1 MGQYERSRRSLRWSA
16 NRFANNGRGLH
27 HGHISQ
33 QLVQGRRWKHM
44 KKHYPSQAL
53 ISKIHSIHVS
63 KRFDKALTCMPLL
76 AETAFEKRFKQRMT
90 ISFNLLRLAASFFFT
105 LMLGNL
111 YAAVDHTKGLSSILY
126 LDSAAQYISTTV
138 NDHGPDTPKPLTGS
152 LPEKGS
158 FFKASLENTIHID
171 GNVRGN
177 PNNNVLGNVKVVAVN
192 PEDNSRVDS
201 AYTNASGNYGLT
213 FLWTNNQT
221 QGLES
226 RVDAYPNPYSGSTS
240 IDVVSERNQNYT
252 LRVFNAM
259 GRLLFENNVELEPGK
274 NTLTLIGGPKGVNII
289 SLDNGINKNNYK
301 TIKLNDDNKNFNL
314 TVIPSNFNN
323 YFKSSNNDITEGSS
337 LRLEFSYPNTNPRN
351 SYEASDTTFI
361 LKLNQTIDKKL
372 QQELITDEF
381 SVNAYTILDGTPVA
395 NGTALKVTWGDGTTN
410 NYPSQNGLIHIL
422 RTSYD
427 STTNIF
433 FENADTTFYQEW
445 IFGTKTD
452 PTITYKEKNLFQ
464 SQKELSQELPPNG
477 NGEYTYPTPAPVN
490 LNNLP
495 GSFDVYF
502 VPKIV
507 FDGVNISYDTRGLDF
522 RTVVRCRGPPPL
534 TKKWEYVPE
543 VADTI
548 YLYQMQIYNY
558 DINQPITSEESQKM
572 KQAMDSTVTLFTLNN
587 GRQLM
592 PPYKRVNIHTKTEPE
607 WIEAQARNWDQ
618 THITGYGP
626 YNQNGCWFTY
636 NYAMTDKPR
645 FETAS
650 GEFTRQSNHTF
661 KCSELVGSL
670 TNARDPPVGNLGA
683 KIVYPGGGSF
693 TSFGKVATHLIWL
706 SDPGTIFW

>member
-16 NRFANNGRGLH
+16 HRLFNNGRGLH

-33 QLVQGRRWKHM
+33 QKVEGRRWKHM

-53 ISKIHSIHVS
+53 IAKIHLIHVS
-63 KRFDKALTCMPLL
+63 KRFDEALASLPTP

-90 ISFNLLRLAASFFFT
+90 LSFNVFRLAASFFFT

-111 YAAVDHTKGLSSILY
+111 YAAVDHTKELSAILY
-126 LDSAAQYISTTV
+126 LDCTAQYISTTV

-171 GNVRGN
+171 GNVRGI

-201 AYTNASGNYGLT
+201 AYTDASGNYGLT
-213 FLWTNNQT
+213 FLWTNNQN

-240 IDVVSERNQNYT
+240 IDVVSERNQNYI

-259 GRLLFENNVELEPGK
+259 GRLLFENNVELGCGK
-274 NTLTLIGGPKGVNII
+274 NTLTLNGGPKGVNII
-289 SLDNGINKNNYK
+289 SLDDGVNKNSYK
-301 TIKLNDDNKNFNL
+301 TVKLNDDNKNFD
-314 TVIPSNFNN
+314 VIVASSDFSG
-323 YFKSSNNDITEGSS
+323 YFKSGSNGISDGSD
-337 LRLEFSYPNTNPRN
+337 LRLEFSYPNTNPRD
-351 SYEASDTTFI
+351 SYQAADTTFV
-361 LKLNQTIDKKL
+361 LRLNQTIDKKL

-381 SVNAYTILDGTPVA
+381 FVNAYTILDGTPVL
-395 NGTALKVTWGDGTTN
+395 NGTGLKVTWGDGTTN
-410 NYPSQNGLIHIL
+410 NYSSQNGLIHIL

-433 FENADTTFYQEW
+433 FENADTAFYQEW

-464 SQKELSQELPPNG
+464 SQNIELGPDYPRIPP
-477 NGEYTYPTPAPVN
+477 EPAPAN

-495 GSFDVYF
+495 DTFDVYF
-502 VPKIV
+502 VPKTV
-507 FDGVNISYDTRGLDF
+507 FDGVNLPYDTRGVDF
-522 RTVVRCRGPPPL
+522 RTVVRCARGPPDY

-548 YLYQMQIYNY
+548 YIFEKQMFNN
-558 DINQPITSEESQKM
+558 DLNQLITSEESQKM
-572 KQAMDSTVTLFTLNN
+572 KQAVDSTVTLFTLNN

-592 PPYKRVNIHTKTEPE
+592 PPYKRVNIYTKTEPE
-607 WIEAQARNWDQ
+607 WIEAQARGWDQ
-618 THITGYGP
+618 VHTAMYGY
-626 YNQNGCWFTY
+626 YNENGCGFTY

-645 FETAS
+645 FMDAAA
-650 GEFTRQSNHTF
+650 GFTRQSNHTY

-670 TNARDPPVGNLGA
+670 TNASDPPVGNLGA

-706 SDPGTIFW
+706 SDPETKF

>member
-1 MGQYERSRRSLRWSA
+1 
-16 NRFANNGRGLH
+16 
-27 HGHISQ
+27 
-33 QLVQGRRWKHM
+33 M

-53 ISKIHSIHVS
+53 IAKIHLIHVS
-63 KRFDKALTCMPLL
+63 KRFDEALASLPTP

-90 ISFNLLRLAASFFFT
+90 LSFNVFRLAASFFFT

-111 YAAVDHTKGLSSILY
+111 YAAVDHTKELSAILY
-126 LDSAAQYISTTV
+126 LDCTAQYISTTV

-201 AYTNASGNYGLT
+201 AYTDASGNYGLT
-213 FLWTNNQT
+213 FLWTNNQN

-240 IDVVSERNQNYT
+240 IDVVSERNQNYI

-259 GRLLFENNVELEPGK
+259 GRLLFENNVELGCGK
-274 NTLTLIGGPKGVNII
+274 NTLTLNGGPKGVNII
-289 SLDNGINKNNYK
+289 SLDDGVNKNSYK
-301 TIKLNDDNKNFNL
+301 TIKLNDDNKNFD
-314 TVIPSNFNN
+314 VIVASSDFSG
-323 YFKSSNNDITEGSS
+323 YFKSGNNGISDGSD
-337 LRLEFSYPNTNPRN
+337 LRLEFSYPNTNPRD
-351 SYEASDTTFI
+351 SYQAADTTFV
-361 LKLNQTIDKKL
+361 LRLNQTIDKKL

-381 SVNAYTILDGTPVA
+381 FVNAYTILDGTPVL

-410 NYPSQNGLIHIL
+410 NYSSQNGLIHIL

-427 STTNIF
+427 STTNIH

-452 PTITYKEKNLFQ
+452 PAITFKEKNLFQ
-464 SQKELSQELPPNG
+464 SQKELSGLTGTPYVPP
-477 NGEYTYPTPAPVN
+477 EPAPAN

-495 GSFDVYF
+495 STFEVYF
-502 VPKIV
+502 VPKTV
-507 FDGVNISYDTRGLDF
+507 FDSENLPYNTRDLVF
-522 RTVVRCRGPPPL
+522 RTVVACRSPPPF

-548 YLYQMQIYNY
+548 YMFQMQIYNR
-558 DINQPITSEESQKM
+558 DINQPITSEESQKLN
-572 KQAMDSTVTLFTLNN
+572 QAMDSTIALFTLNN
-587 GRQLM
+587 GKQLM
-592 PPYKRVNIHTKTEPE
+592 PPYKKVNITTKTEPE
-607 WIEAQARNWDQ
+607 WIEAQARGWDQ
-618 THITGYGP
+618 THITGYAP
-626 YNQNGCWFTY
+626 YNQNGCSFTY
-636 NYAMTDKPR
+636 NYTMTDKPR
-645 FETAS
+645 FLNAS
-650 GEFTRQSNHTF
+650 GEFTRNSNITY
-661 KCSELVGSL
+661 KKSELVGSL
-670 TNARDPPVGNLGA
+670 TNAHDPPQGNLGGLIA
-683 KIVYPGGGSF
+683 NSDGSS
-693 TSFGKVATHLIWL
+693 TSFGKVATHIIWL

>member
-16 NRFANNGRGLH
+16 HRLFNNGRGLH

-33 QLVQGRRWKHM
+33 QKVEGRRWKHM

-53 ISKIHSIHVS
+53 ISKIHLIHVC
-63 KRFDKALTCMPLL
+63 KRFDRALACMQLPV
-76 AETAFEKRFKQRMT
+76 ETAFEKRFKQRMT
-90 ISFNLLRLAASFFFT
+90 LSFNVFRLAASFFFT

-111 YAAVDHTKGLSSILY
+111 YAAVDHTKELSAILY

-138 NDHGPDTPKPLTGS
+138 NDHGPDARKPFSCS

-158 FFKASLENTIHID
+158 IFKASLENTIHID
-171 GNVRGN
+171 GNVRGI

-201 AYTNASGNYGLT
+201 AYTDASGNYGLT
-213 FLWTNNQT
+213 FLWTNNRT

-226 RVDAYPNPYSGSTS
+226 RVEAYPNPYSGSTS
-240 IDVVSERNQNYT
+240 IDVVSERNQNYI

-259 GRLLFENNVELEPGK
+259 GRLLFENNVELGCGE
-274 NTLTLIGGPKGVNII
+274 NTLTLNGGPKGVNII
-289 SLDNGINKNNYK
+289 SLDDGVNKNSYK
-301 TIKLNDDNKNFNL
+301 TVKLNDDNKNFD
-314 TVIPSNFNN
+314 VIVASSDFSG
-323 YFKSSNNDITEGSS
+323 YFKSGNNGISDGSD
-337 LRLEFSYPNTNPRN
+337 LRLEFSYPNTNPRD
-351 SYEASDTTFI
+351 SYQAADTTFV
-361 LKLNQTIDKKL
+361 LRLNQTIDKKL

-381 SVNAYTILDGTPVA
+381 FVNAYTILDGTPVL
-395 NGTALKVTWGDGTTN
+395 NGTGLKVTWGDGTTN
-410 NYPSQNGLIHIL
+410 NYSSQNGLIHIL

-433 FENADTTFYQEW
+433 FENADTAFYQEW

-464 SQKELSQELPPNG
+464 SPNNELNLNDPYVPPG
-477 NGEYTYPTPAPVN
+477 PAPVN

-507 FDGVNISYDTRGLDF
+507 FDGVNISYDTRGIDF
-522 RTVVRCRGPPPL
+522 RTVVRCRGPPFF

-548 YLYQMQIYNY
+548 YMFQMQIYNR
-558 DINQPITSEESQKM
+558 DITQPITSEESQKM

-592 PPYKRVNIHTKTEPE
+592 PPYKRVNIYTMTEPE
-607 WIEAQARNWDQ
+607 WIEGQARGGDQ
-618 THITGYGP
+618 THITEYAP
-626 YNQNGCWFTY
+626 YNQNGCYFTY
-636 NYAMTDKPR
+636 NYAMTDKSR
-645 FETAS
+645 FKS
-650 GEFTRQSNHTF
+650 GVAGFTRQSNIGY
-661 KCSELVGSL
+661 KKSELVGSL
-670 TNARDPPVGNLGA
+670 TNAHDPPVGNLGGL
-683 KIVYPGGGSF
+683 ISYGNGSS

-706 SDPGTIFW
+706 SDPETKF

>member
-1 MGQYERSRRSLRWSA
+1 
-16 NRFANNGRGLH
+16 
-27 HGHISQ
+27 
-33 QLVQGRRWKHM
+33 M

-53 ISKIHSIHVS
+53 IAKIHLIHVS
-63 KRFDKALTCMPLL
+63 KRFDEALASLPTP

-90 ISFNLLRLAASFFFT
+90 LSFNVFRLAASFFFT

-111 YAAVDHTKGLSSILY
+111 YAAVDHTKELSAILY
-126 LDSAAQYISTTV
+126 LDCTAQYISTTV

-201 AYTNASGNYGLT
+201 AYTDASGNYGLT
-213 FLWTNNQT
+213 FLWTNNQN

-259 GRLLFENNVELEPGK
+259 GRLLFENNVELGCGK
-274 NTLTLIGGPKGVNII
+274 NTLTLNGGPKGVNII
-289 SLDNGINKNNYK
+289 SLDDGVNKNSYK
-301 TIKLNDDNKNFNL
+301 TIKLNDDNKNFD
-314 TVIPSNFNN
+314 VIVASSDFSG
-323 YFKSSNNDITEGSS
+323 YFKSGNNGISDGSD
-337 LRLEFSYPNTNPRN
+337 LRLEFSYPNTNPRD
-351 SYEASDTTFI
+351 SYQAADTTFV
-361 LKLNQTIDKKL
+361 LRLNQTIDKKL

-381 SVNAYTILDGTPVA
+381 FVNAYTILDGTPVL
-395 NGTALKVTWGDGTTN
+395 NGTGLKVTWGDGTTN
-410 NYPSQNGLIHIL
+410 NYSSQNGLIHIL

-433 FENADTTFYQEW
+433 FENADTAFYQEW

-464 SQKELSQELPPNG
+464 SQKEQSGLTGIPYVPP
-477 NGEYTYPTPAPVN
+477 EPAPVN

-522 RTVVRCRGPPPL
+522 RTVVACRSPPPH

-548 YLYQMQIYNY
+548 YIFEKQMFNN
-558 DINQPITSEESQKM
+558 DLNQLITSEESQKM
-572 KQAMDSTVTLFTLNN
+572 KQAVDSTVTLFTLNN

-592 PPYKRVNIHTKTEPE
+592 PPYKRVNIYTKTEPE
-607 WIEAQARNWDQ
+607 WIEAQARGWDQ
-618 THITGYGP
+618 VHTAMYGY
-626 YNQNGCWFTY
+626 YNENGCGFTY

-645 FETAS
+645 FMDAAA
-650 GEFTRQSNHTF
+650 GFTRQSNIGY
-661 KCSELVGSL
+661 KKSELVESL
-670 TNARDPPVGNLGA
+670 TNCSDPPVGNLGGL
-683 KIVYPGGGSF
+683 ISYSNGSS

>member
-16 NRFANNGRGLH
+16 HRFVNNGRGLH

-33 QLVQGRRWKHM
+33 QLVEGRRWKHM

-53 ISKIHSIHVS
+53 ISKIHLIHVC
-63 KRFDKALTCMPLL
+63 KRFDRALACMQLPV
-76 AETAFEKRFKQRMT
+76 ETAFEKRFKQRMT
-90 ISFNLLRLAASFFFT
+90 LSFNMFRLAASFFFT

-111 YAAVDHTKGLSSILY
+111 YAAVDHTKELSAILY
-126 LDSAAQYISTTV
+126 LDCTAQYISTTV
-138 NDHGPDTPKPLTGS
+138 NDHGPDARKPFSCS

-158 FFKASLENTIHID
+158 IFKASLENTIHIN
-171 GNVRGN
+171 GNVKGN

-201 AYTNASGNYGLT
+201 AYTDASGNYGLT

-221 QGLES
+221 QNLES
-226 RVDAYPNPYSGSTS
+226 KVDAYPNPYSGSTN
-240 IDVVSERNQNYT
+240 IDVVSERNQNYA
-252 LRVFNAM
+252 LRVFNTA
-259 GRLLFENNVELEPGK
+259 GQLLFQNNVELGSGK
-274 NTLTLIGGPKGVNII
+274 NTLTLNGGPKGVNII
-289 SLDNGINKNNYK
+289 SLDDGVNKNSYK
-301 TIKLNDDNKNFNL
+301 TIKLNDDNKNFD
-314 TVIPSNFNN
+314 VIVTSSDFSG
-323 YFKSSNNDITEGSS
+323 YFKSGSNGISDGSD
-337 LRLEFSYPNTNPRN
+337 LRLEFSYPNTDPRD
-351 SYEASDTTFI
+351 SYQAADTTFV
-361 LKLNQTIDKKL
+361 LRLNQTIDKKL

-381 SVNAYTILDGTPVA
+381 FVNAYTILDGTPVL
-395 NGTALKVTWGDGTTN
+395 NGTGLKVTWGDGTSN
-410 NYPSQNGLIHIL
+410 NYSSVDGLIHIL

-427 STTNIF
+427 STTNIQ

-464 SQKELSQELPPNG
+464 SQKEQSGLTGMPYVPP
-477 NGEYTYPTPAPVN
+477 EPAPAN

-522 RTVVRCRGPPPL
+522 RTVVACRSPPPF

-548 YLYQMQIYNY
+548 YIFEKQMFNN
-558 DINQPITSEESQKM
+558 DLNQLITSEESQKM
-572 KQAMDSTVTLFTLNN
+572 KQAVDSTVTLFTLNN

-592 PPYKRVNIHTKTEPE
+592 PPYKRVNIYTKTEPE
-607 WIEAQARNWDQ
+607 WIEAQARGWDQ
-618 THITGYGP
+618 VHTAEYGY
-626 YNQNGCWFTY
+626 YNENGCGFTY

-645 FETAS
+645 FKS
-650 GEFTRQSNHTF
+650 GAAGFRRQSNHTY

-670 TNARDPPVGNLGA
+670 TNAHDPPVGNLGGL
-683 KIVYPGGGSF
+683 IVYPGGGSF

>member
-16 NRFANNGRGLH
+16 HRLFNNGRGLH

-33 QLVQGRRWKHM
+33 QKVEGRRWKHM

-53 ISKIHSIHVS
+53 IAKIHLIHVS
-63 KRFDKALTCMPLL
+63 KRFDEALASLPTP

-90 ISFNLLRLAASFFFT
+90 LSFNVFRLAASFFFT

-111 YAAVDHTKGLSSILY
+111 YAAVDHTKELSAILY
-126 LDSAAQYISTTV
+126 LDCTAQYISTTV

-201 AYTNASGNYGLT
+201 AYTDASGNYGLT
-213 FLWTNNQT
+213 FLWTNNQN

-259 GRLLFENNVELEPGK
+259 GRLLFENNVELGCGK
-274 NTLTLIGGPKGVNII
+274 NTLTLNGGPKGVNII
-289 SLDNGINKNNYK
+289 SLDDGVNKNSYK
-301 TIKLNDDNKNFNL
+301 TIKLNDDNKNFD
-314 TVIPSNFNN
+314 VIVASSDFSG
-323 YFKSSNNDITEGSS
+323 YFKSGNNGISDGSD
-337 LRLEFSYPNTNPRN
+337 LRLEFSYPNTNPRD
-351 SYEASDTTFI
+351 SYQAADTTFV
-361 LKLNQTIDKKL
+361 LRLNQTIDKKL

-381 SVNAYTILDGTPVA
+381 FVNAYTILDGTPVL
-395 NGTALKVTWGDGTTN
+395 NGTGLKVTWGDGTTN
-410 NYPSQNGLIHIL
+410 NYSSQNGLIHIL

-433 FENADTTFYQEW
+433 FENADTAFYQEW

-464 SQKELSQELPPNG
+464 SQKEQSGLTGIPYVPP
-477 NGEYTYPTPAPVN
+477 EPAPVN

-522 RTVVRCRGPPPL
+522 RTVVACRSPPPH

-548 YLYQMQIYNY
+548 YIFEKQMFNN
-558 DINQPITSEESQKM
+558 DLNQLITSEESQKM
-572 KQAMDSTVTLFTLNN
+572 KQAVDSTVTLFTLNN

-592 PPYKRVNIHTKTEPE
+592 PPYKRVNIYTKTEPE
-607 WIEAQARNWDQ
+607 WIEAQARGWDQ
-618 THITGYGP
+618 VHTAMYGY
-626 YNQNGCWFTY
+626 YNENGCGFTY

-645 FETAS
+645 FMDAAA
-650 GEFTRQSNHTF
+650 GFTRQSNIGY
-661 KCSELVGSL
+661 KKSELVESL
-670 TNARDPPVGNLGA
+670 TNCSDPPVGNLGGL
-683 KIVYPGGGSF
+683 ISYSNGSS